1 MSIILRNNKE
11 VTSLKVNGLPKGSL
25 AGNPLGIND
34 IAGASIIDILK
45 HNSTL
50 TSLDIS
56 HNKLGQKTAAAF
68 RRNFNDHD
76 GQTGNRGLVDLKMRN
91 CCLDDACFQFIAKG
105 LRSTKSQAITHIDI
119 GKNKMGA
126 KGCDYIHETLQK
138 RRNLTQRLR
147 IVAKDQTG
155 IKDLLIK
162 DMIEDWWKKN
172 EQERM
177 NSKMTSAAESS
188 MSSAD

>member
-1 MSIILRNNKE
+1 MPDV
-11 VTSLKVNGLPKGSL
+11 VTVEP
-25 AGNPLGIND
+25 AP
-34 IAGASIIDILK
+34 ASEPAEPAPA
-45 HNSTL
+45 SEPAAEPAEPAPA
-50 TSLDIS
+50 SEP
-56 HNKLGQKTAAAF
+56 AAAP
-68 RRNFNDHD
+68 
-76 GQTGNRGLVDLKMRN
+76 
-91 CCLDDACFQFIAKG
+91 DDD
-105 LRSTKSQAITHIDI
+105 SDE
-119 GKNKMGA
+119 
-126 KGCDYIHETLQK
+126 DPLQK

-147 IVAKDQTG
+147 IVAKDQSG

>member
-1 MSIILRNNKE
+1 MM
-11 VTSLKVNGLPKGSL
+11 G
-25 AGNPLGIND
+25 
-34 IAGASIIDILK
+34 
-45 HNSTL
+45 
-50 TSLDIS
+50 
-56 HNKLGQKTAAAF
+56 
-68 RRNFNDHD
+68 
-76 GQTGNRGLVDLKMRN
+76 DL
-91 CCLDDACFQFIAKG
+91 
-105 LRSTKSQAITHIDI
+105 
-119 GKNKMGA
+119 
-126 KGCDYIHETLQK
+126 
-138 RRNLTQRLR
+138 LR

>member
-1 MSIILRNNKE
+1 MS
-11 VTSLKVNGLPKGSL
+11 
-25 AGNPLGIND
+25 AGRRR
-34 IAGASIIDILK
+34 AG
-45 HNSTL
+45 
-50 TSLDIS
+50 
-56 HNKLGQKTAAAF
+56 G
-68 RRNFNDHD
+68 
-76 GQTGNRGLVDLKMRN
+76 GLVNLKMRN